1 MKSVNIEINVCGN
14 AEKPTCTVNPPIQAD
29 SHTCCHVD
37 MDNKCEPQPGVS
49 GVTSVFGRTGI
60 VTAQPGDYTAD
71 QITETAARKF
81 ASPDEKAVWNAKQAE
96 LISGTTIRMLFGQS
110 LLGSGDISP
119 TPAQMGAAAADHT
132 HTTSEITDYTQKTK
146 QLIHSS
152 LEAGVGV
159 TLSYNPVNEKTII
172 SAKGGAA
179 GGGSGY
185 IVAERL
191 GATAGQ
197 NHAFSISPQNA
208 FNLAAY
214 ALKEE
219 AGAANQTY
227 VVDDFDA
234 SSEANYDATDD
245 VIFDGVANLYTGSNY
260 QLTSDGK
267 FYSAEIKSD
276 GEAIS
281 IFQRTPTTPATVE
294 NIIPAMTANNVP
306 TGYEAIASSNNRD
319 PGAVSA
325 IYKAF
330 NRSQV
335 GGSDSWT
342 SDAAPSTSSP
352 QWVGIKLPT
361 PFRIQGYSVVTRNQ
375 SGYSNSPRT
384 WTFQGSHDGST
395 WTVLHTIAN
404 DTQNTPGQKRTYV
417 INNDVSF
424 QYYRIHITLANYGVL
439 SSFVG
444 VEELEIYD
452 SLEKFVISHDGKNY
466 SVNNGLL
473 SEIEGELTAEKINML
488 GVSSLS
494 NLPLLFT
501 NPVKVISNSAV
512 KIETQYTPYSQI
524 MIPSASASLASYSQ
538 INSATLTATQTGN
551 GKVRVAVTRDLV
563 NWHVLRNGAWVD
575 VGMLSA
581 DTAGA
586 EALIADG
593 MTPAELGGITAAQ
606 WTQLFS
612 SNNSVPDSL
621 AFAFALDI
629 TDPVTDV
636 ATIDR
641 LVLNVNDA
649 SNWKVQSPEEVEI
662 RWRTDS
668 VTFRTVTAG
677 NYKLAYQ
684 VP

>member
-71 QITETAARKF
+71 QITETATRKF

-96 LISGTTIRMLFGQS
+96 LISGTTIRTLFGQS

-119 TPAQMGAAAADHT
+119 TPAQMGVAAANHT

-172 SAKGGAA
+172 SATGGGA

-197 NHAFSISPQNA
+197 NHAFSINPQNA

-227 VVDDFDA
+227 VVDDFNA
-234 SSEANYDATDD
+234 LSEPNYSATNA
-245 VIFDGVANLYTGSNY
+245 VIFDGTMHPDTGGSVE
-260 QLTSDGK
+260 LAKDGD
-267 FYSAEIKSD
+267 FYSSEIKEGNRAVSM
-276 GEAIS
+276 S
-281 IFQRTPTTPATVE
+281 IPSGSIV
-294 NIIPAMTANNVP
+294 PAMTADSDRGYIASASSIYSPSYPAYIAFDRNDSSPNNVRDCWASNQRPTDSNPQWLCLKFPNHQFITEYAITNRVYAGLSNPRSWQLQGSNNDNDWITLHAVSNDENNTSGAVRRFKVSTPGRYVSYRLLFTASNGGDNFVCIKELSLFTGSKMLLKAGEQWFTVTNGVLSNVP
-306 TGYEAIASSNNRD
+306 TPASVSDFIRD
-319 PGAVSA
+319 GFTASGNIQQYPSGN
-325 IYKAF
+325 IY
-330 NRSQV
+330 
-335 GGSDSWT
+335 
-342 SDAAPSTSSP
+342 
-352 QWVGIKLPT
+352 
-361 PFRIQGYSVVTRNQ
+361 
-375 SGYSNSPRT
+375 SGE
-384 WTFQGSHDGST
+384 GVH
-395 WTVLHTIAN
+395 V
-404 DTQNTPGQKRTYV
+404 
-417 INNDVSF
+417 DV
-424 QYYRIHITLANYGVL
+424 R
-439 SSFVG
+439 
-444 VEELEIYD
+444 
-452 SLEKFVISHDGKNY
+452 
-466 SVNNGLL
+466 
-473 SEIEGELTAEKINML
+473 
-488 GVSSLS
+488 
-494 NLPLLFT
+494 
-501 NPVKVISNSAV
+501 
-512 KIETQYTPYSQI
+512 YTPQSQI
-524 MIPSASASLASYSQ
+524 SIQHARLSAGLWSQ
-538 INSATLTATQTGN
+538 INSATLTATQTGK

-575 VGMLSA
+575 VGMLSV

-586 EALIADG
+586 EVLIADG

-629 TDPVTDV
+629 TDPETDV

-649 SNWKVQSPEEVEI
+649 SNWKVQSPAEVEI

-668 VTFRTVTAG
+668 VTFRTATAG